1 MDELTQLHHL
11 AQGDPEASKEVA
23 ALEEEFRKLDPS
35 RFKGNPEMVE
45 SLHSQV
51 LTEVD
56 KLELQLRRNDQGEPG
71 QVRTSKPAQVPPG
84 YQEAVAEYFRRLSKG
99 QSGAQ

>member
-1 MDELTQLHHL
+1 MNELTQLHRM
-11 AQGDPEASKEVA
+11 AQSDPQLSKDVA
-23 ALEEEFRKLDPS
+23 ALEDEMKKLDPS

-45 SLHSQV
+45 SLHTQV
-51 LTEVD
+51 LGEVD
-56 KLELQLRRNDQGEPG
+56 KLELQLRHNDQQTQG

-99 QSGAQ
+99 QQ